1 MSAGGEQAVVQVPVS
16 IHSDARGVVFE
27 PFDTRMLAAMQN
39 CHVVHNHP
47 GCVRGNHRHLLA
59 HEYLVVSGPALVRF
73 GEPDRWQDVSLAEG
87 ELTRFEFPAGV
98 AHAVLNT
105 SEKVQLLVAGSTLSH
120 DPDNPDTEFVELIA
134 PR

>member
-1 MSAGGEQAVVQVPVS
+1 MSAGGDQLVAHVPLG
-16 IHSDARGVVFE
+16 IFREARGTVFE
-27 PFDTRMLAAMQN
+27 PFDAGMLAAMQN
-39 CHVVHNHP
+39 CHVVKNQP

-59 HEYLVVSGPALVRF
+59 REYLVVSGPAMVRF
-73 GEPDRWQDVSLAEG
+73 GEPDRWQEVSLEEG

-105 SEKVQLLVAGSTLSH
+105 GDKVQLLVAGSTLLH
-120 DPDNPDTEFVELIA
+120 DPGNPDTEFVELIV